1 MRKLFRF
8 LWRIITFPFRW
19 IGIVLNESRAFFS
32 VEPDDV
38 PLADSLQK
46 AVENPVDILY
56 HLNEL
61 RKHIFRA
68 VGFLLITTLFSLLF
82 TAKIIDYMAQPIGGI
97 SKLVAIE
104 VTEPLGVYMRVAL
117 LSGFTLAFPYI
128 CLELWMF
135 AAPGLHRSSR
145 LFGLASIPIA
155 TIFFAG
161 GMAFAFY
168 VMLPQALPF
177 LLHIMGMTTI
187 PRPSSYV
194 EFTTGIMFWLGV
206 AFEFPLVI
214 YVLASVGLIKAKLLA
229 DQWRIAIVV
238 IAISAAM
245 ITPTVDPVNMSL
257 VMFPMFALYFLS
269 IGLALLAQRGKN
281 KDKVEEE

>member
-19 IGIVLNESRAFFS
+19 IGLVIRESRSFFS
-32 VEPDDV
+32 EEPEDV

-68 VGFLLITTLFSLLF
+68 VGFLVVTTLFSMIF
-82 TAKIIDYMAQPIGGI
+82 TSRIIDYLAQPIGGI

-117 LSGFTLAFPYI
+117 LSGFLLAFPYI

-155 TIFFAG
+155 FLFFAG
-161 GMAFAFY
+161 GMAFAYF
-168 VMLPQALPF
+168 VMLPSALPF

-187 PRPSSYV
+187 PRPSSYISFV
-194 EFTTGIMFWLGV
+194 TGIMFWIGV
-206 AFEFPLVI
+206 AFEFPLLI
-214 YVLASVGLIKAKLLA
+214 FVLARVGLIKAKLLS
-229 DQWRIAIVV
+229 DQWRLAIVLIAIL
-238 IAISAAM
+238 SAA
-245 ITPTVDPVNMSL
+245 ITPTIDPINMSL
-257 VMFPMFALYFLS
+257 VMGPMIGLYFLS
-269 IGLALLAQRGKN
+269 IGLAHLAQRGRN
-281 KDKVEEE
+281 KDKIAEE